1 MTGTGWKEFES
12 LLTNLNSEQKTPIDF
27 IMNKTIL
34 VTGGAGFIGSNFIH
48 YMLKKHK
55 GYKIINL
62 DKLTYAGNPDNL
74 KDIKGNRNYSFVK
87 GDICDQPLVA
97 RLMAKA
103 DWVVN
108 FAAESHVDRSIDDP
122 YAFTRTN
129 VIGTHVLLEE
139 ARRHKT
145 ELFLQIG
152 TDEVY
157 GSVAKGSSKE
167 DDNLDPRSPYSA
179 SKAAAD
185 LLALSYHTTF
195 GMKVMVTR
203 SSNNFGP
210 YQFPEKL
217 IPFFVTNALQD
228 KPLPIYGDGRNVRDW
243 LYVVDNCA
251 GLDAVLHHGRP
262 GQIYNIG
269 GGNERMNIEITDL
282 ILKSLRKPAS
292 LKKYVQDRPGHD
304 RRYSLDIAKA
314 RKLGWRP
321 EHSFKQAIAQTVEW
335 YVSNQW
341 WWKNI
346 MKRQK
351 AHQEFQQRW
360 YKNRK

>member
-1 MTGTGWKEFES
+1 MFGNGKRPFDKLRAS
-12 LLTNLNSEQKTPIDF
+12 KLQPSIVS

-48 YMLKKHK
+48 YMLKEHP
-55 GYKIINL
+55 GYRIINL
-62 DKLTYAGNPDNL
+62 DKLTYAGNLDNL
-74 KDIKGNRNYSFVK
+74 KGVRGNKNYSFVK
-87 GDICDQPLVA
+87 GDICDQKALA
-97 RLMAKA
+97 RLMSKA

-129 VIGTHVLLEE
+129 VIGTHVMLEE
-139 ARRHKT
+139 ARKNQI

-157 GSVAKGSSKE
+157 GSIAKGSSKE
-167 DDNLDPRSPYSA
+167 GDNLDPRSPYSA

-185 LLALSYHTTF
+185 LLALSYFTTF

-217 IPFFVTNALQD
+217 IPFFVTNAIKD
-228 KPLPIYGDGRNVRDW
+228 KPLPIYGDGKNVRDW
-243 LYVVDNCA
+243 LYVLDNCR
-251 GLDAVLHHGRP
+251 GIDAVLHKGKA
-262 GQIYNIG
+262 GEIYNIG

-282 ILKSLRKPAS
+282 ILKTLKKPDS

-314 RKLGWRP
+314 KKLGWKPR
-321 EHSFKQAIAQTVEW
+321 HTFSQAIGETVKW
-335 YVSNQW
+335 YQQNEG
-341 WWKNI
+341 WWKKI
-346 MKRQK
+346 LDRQQE
-351 AHQEFQQRW
+351 HQKFQQRW
-360 YKNRK
+360 YKDRK